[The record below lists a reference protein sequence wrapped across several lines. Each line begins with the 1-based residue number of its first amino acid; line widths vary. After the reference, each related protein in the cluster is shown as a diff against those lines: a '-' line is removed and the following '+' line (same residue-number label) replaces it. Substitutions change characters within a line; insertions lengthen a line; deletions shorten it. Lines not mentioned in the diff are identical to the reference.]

1 MKERNIEDIVK
12 ISRKNYDI
20 LLNGGHVNG
29 YAYDHNVLY
38 LVEDTAEYITNE
50 DIEEMWKDE

>member
-1 MKERNIEDIVK
+1 MKERNIKDIVK

-29 YAYDHNVLY
+29 YAYDPNVLY

-50 DIEEMWKDE
+50 EIEEMWKDE